1 MSSRES
7 VLKAAYKAPCSG
19 QTSRLYQKRRFVTI
33 NKCLRDKN
41 GSLFGASQ
49 KGGALRFVVRKI
61 LNCDDHGRR
70 FQNQNFKHVIDIGAY
85 TKSES

>member
-33 NKCLRDKN
+33 NKCP
-41 GSLFGASQ
+41 
-49 KGGALRFVVRKI
+49 KGQEWI
-61 LNCDDHGRR
+61 
-70 FQNQNFKHVIDIGAY
+70 IIW
-85 TKSES
+85 SESERRCA